1 MLTLWCRIVHM
12 QNEGAAKVLDHVSA
26 NVRRFRAAAR
36 LSQVALADRAGVS
49 RRTVVKL
56 EAGEANISLTGL
68 DHLADALGVTFVDLV
83 AAPAAHHA
91 NISEVAWRGNR
102 QGSIAVLLASVPA
115 TKDAQLWAWTLEP
128 GDRYDAEPDPV
139 GWSEMIFVSEGS
151 IRVEQEDGPTE
162 LNTGDHLAF
171 PTSQQYA
178 YANLGDTRARF
189 VRVVVS

>member
-1 MLTLWCRIVHM
+1 M
-12 QNEGAAKVLDHVSA
+12 AAQ
-26 NVRRFRAAAR
+26 

-83 AAPAAHHA
+83 AAPAAPHED
-91 NISEVAWRGNR
+91 ISEVAWRGDR

-139 GWSEMIFVSEGS
+139 GWSEMLLVSEGS
-151 IRVEQEDGPTE
+151 IRVEQEDGVTE
-162 LNTGDHLAF
+162 LHTGDHLAF
-171 PTSQQYA
+171 PTAQQYA
-178 YANLGDTRARF
+178 YANVGDTRARF

>member
-1 MLTLWCRIVHM
+1 MPTLWCRIMHM
-12 QNEGAAKVLDHVSA
+12 QNEGAARVLDHVSA
-26 NVRRFRAAAR
+26 NVRRFRAAAQ
-36 LSQVALADRAGVS
+36 LSQAALADRAGVS

-83 AAPAAHHA
+83 AAPTAHHA
-91 NISEVAWRGNR
+91 NISEVAWRGNQ

-139 GWSEMIFVSEGS
+139 GWSGMIFVSEGS
-151 IRVEQEDGPTE
+151 IRVEQEGGTTE
-162 LNTGDHLAF
+162 LQSGHHLAF

-178 YANLGDTRARF
+178 YANPGNTRARF